1 MNILVFDCE
10 AYGVEYILW
19 RSDDSMVLARG
30 AVTGVGTRSAI
41 LKHRL
46 GAQSTHQLVR
56 EMPDCRSAV
65 KWVISTLVDSKIGV
79 LKDQSEIGAVGH
91 RVAHGASKYTKPAFI
106 SDDVLDDIADF
117 ADYAPRHNPFNIEG
131 IKASRTQLPDV
142 PHVAV
147 FDTAYYSTLEPRSYL
162 YGLPYKYYS
171 QYGVRK
177 YGFHGP
183 SHRYASE
190 RACFLAGIDF
200 EQAKIISMHLGR
212 GSSVTATR
220 DGRCVETSMGF
231 SPLEGLVMETRC
243 GDIDP
248 EAVIYLMAKEEL
260 SIRALSDALHR
271 RSGVLG
277 LSGLGDFGEVIEKAG
292 EGDERALDALGVFVH
307 SIRKYLGAYILEI
320 GVPDIIVF
328 TAFMAEGYPLVRKM
342 VCEGLEFLGIK
353 LDDKVNESVVDAE
366 GEISAPDSA
375 VKVYT
380 MPHNE
385 ELIIAQR
392 VHRYLQET
400 EPPHSP

>member
-10 AYGVEYILW
+10 AYGIDYILW
-19 RSDDSMVLARG
+19 RASDDMVLARG

-46 GAQSTHQLVR
+46 GAQSPQQLFA
-56 EMPDCRSAV
+56 EKATCRDAI
-65 KWVISTLVDSKIGV
+65 KWVISTLTDPKIGA
-79 LKDQSEIGAVGH
+79 LGDESEIGAVGY
-91 RVAHGASKYTKPAFI
+91 RVTHGACKYTKP
-106 SDDVLDDIADF
+106 VLITSEVMDDIADF
-117 ADYAPRHNPFNIEG
+117 AEFAPKHNPYNLDG
-131 IKASRTQLPDV
+131 IRAARALLPGI

-147 FDTAYYSTLEPRSYL
+147 FDTSYYQTLEPKAYL

-171 QYGVRK
+171 QHGVRK

-183 SHRYASE
+183 SHRYAAE
-190 RACFLAGIDF
+190 RACFLSGIPF
-200 EQAKIISMHLGR
+200 SEARVVSMHLGR

-220 DGRCVETSMGF
+220 AGKCVETSMGF

-248 EAVIYLMAKEEL
+248 EAVMYIMAKEEL
-260 SIRALSDALHR
+260 TLRTLSDVLNR

-277 LSGLGDFGEVIEKAG
+277 LSGMGDFGEVIDKAKC
-292 EGDERALDALGVFVH
+292 GDERAVNALGLFVH
-307 SIRKYLGAYILEI
+307 SIRKYLGAYVLEL
-320 GVPDIIVF
+320 GGTDIIVF
-328 TAFMAEGYPLVRKM
+328 TAFMAEGYPIVRQM

-353 LDDKVNESVVDAE
+353 LDEEANSSVEYAE
-366 GEISAPDSA
+366 GEISAKDSK

-380 MPHNE
+380 IPHNE

-392 VHRYLQET
+392 VYQHL
-400 EPPHSP
+400 S

>member
-10 AYGVEYILW
+10 AYGVEYVLW
-19 RSDDSMVLARG
+19 RSDDSMILARG
-30 AVTGVGTRSAI
+30 TVAGVGTRSAI
-41 LKHRL
+41 LRHRL

-56 EMPDCRSAV
+56 EISDCRSAV
-65 KWVISTLVDSKIGV
+65 KWVVSTLVDSKIGV
-79 LKDQSEIGAVGH
+79 LKDQSEIDAVGH

-117 ADYAPRHNPFNIEG
+117 ADYAPRHNPYNMDG
-131 IKASRTQLPDV
+131 IKASRALLPDI

-200 EQAKIISMHLGR
+200 AKVKIISMHLGR
-212 GSSVTATR
+212 GASVTATR
-220 DGRCVETSMGF
+220 AGKCVETSMGF

-260 SIRALSDALHR
+260 SVRTLSDALHR

-277 LSGLGDFGEVIEKAG
+277 LSGLGDFGDVVEKAR
-292 EGDERALDALGVFVH
+292 EGDERAMTALEVFVH
-307 SIRKYLGAYILEI
+307 SIRKYLGAYILEL
-320 GVPDIIVF
+320 GVPDILVF
-328 TAFMAEGYPLVRKM
+328 TAFMAERHPVVRKM

-375 VKVYT
+375 VKIYT

-400 EPPHSP
+400 ETPHSA